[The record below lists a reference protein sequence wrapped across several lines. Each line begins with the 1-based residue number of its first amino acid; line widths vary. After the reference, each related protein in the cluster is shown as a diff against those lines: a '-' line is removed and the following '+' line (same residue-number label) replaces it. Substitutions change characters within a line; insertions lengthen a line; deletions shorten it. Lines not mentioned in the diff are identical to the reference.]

1 MFWPSCLAL
10 SSLVI
15 VYGLAKLFCT
25 KSMYLVMLLNVLGCR
40 LT

>member
-15 VYGLAKLFCT
+15 VYVLAKLSCIKFFIVIVYGLAKLFCT
-25 KSMYLVMLLNVLGCR
+25 K
-40 LT
+40 